1 MSTVRTWSTLTM
13 SSLPASTA
21 PVTAKSLQ
29 ERLEA
34 YYARYYRDT
43 LGIPGW
49 RDLVHVR
56 LADAAY
62 EARRLAR
69 LERALGRPVRGLRL
83 LNLGCGTGGFNVAAE
98 AAGAL
103 VWGVDVDPEA
113 VAIAQARA
121 SSGRIARA
129 AAESLPFRDASFD
142 LVYCVST
149 LEHVA
154 DSTRALG
161 EAVRVLRSAGILY
174 LHTPSRWSCFESHY
188 KLFWIP
194 GLPKWLGRAYLAAR
208 GRPPG
213 FLETLSLTTVGECTR
228 VLRRAGMRTIRVLEG
243 DANRAVGGPLWP
255 LVRLYYRSFGVRPSV
270 ELLGVRL

>member
-1 MSTVRTWSTLTM
+1 M
-13 SSLPASTA
+13 SSPASAAGATA
-21 PVTAKSLQ
+21 EGVR
-29 ERLEA
+29 ERLRA
-34 YYARYYRDT
+34 YYTRYYRDT

-49 RDLVHVR
+49 RDLVGVR

-62 EARRLAR
+62 ESERLAR
-69 LERALGRPVRGLRL
+69 LERALERPIRGLRV

-103 VWGVDVDPEA
+103 VSGVDVDPEA
-113 VAIAQARA
+113 VAIARART
-121 SSGRIARA
+121 SSARIIRA

-142 LVYCVST
+142 LVHCVST

-154 DSTRALG
+154 DSTRALR
-161 EAVRVLRSAGILY
+161 EAARVLRPGGALY

-188 KLFWIP
+188 KLFWVP
-194 GLPKWLGRAYLAAR
+194 GLPKWLGRAYLFAR

-213 FLETLSLTTVGECTR
+213 FLETLSLTTTSECR
-228 VLRRAGMRTIRVLEG
+228 HVLGQAGMRRIQVLEG
-243 DANRAVGGPLWP
+243 DVNRAVGGPLWP
-255 LVRLYYRSFGVRPSV
+255 LVRAYYRVFRVRPSV